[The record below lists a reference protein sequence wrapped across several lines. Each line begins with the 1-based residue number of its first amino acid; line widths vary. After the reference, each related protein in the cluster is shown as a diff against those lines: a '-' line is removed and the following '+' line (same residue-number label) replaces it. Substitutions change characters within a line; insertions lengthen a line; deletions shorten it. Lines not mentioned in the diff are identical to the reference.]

1 MQMTEEQFDEAVDQ
15 LEQADLAG
23 VDGNEQVA
31 RVFAAA
37 CFVMRQWLGLPDPKE
52 NWKGPT
58 SKELRAFL
66 ACLKGHQRKRL
77 KQIAEAL
84 VERGETLH

>member
-15 LEQADLAG
+15 LEQAGLAG

-37 CFVMRQWLGLPDPKE
+37 EHRLPLVGLHGDARRDDDVGAMEWRPD
-52 NWKGPT
+52 
-58 SKELRAFL
+58 A
-66 ACLKGHQRKRL
+66 Q
-77 KQIAEAL
+77 
-84 VERGETLH
+84 